1 MSTTTVKPFILGGM
15 ASLTAEVGTF
25 PIDTTKTRL
34 QVQGQRLDRLN
45 TQTRYRGMLHALS
58 RITQEEG
65 FQALYKGLAPAL
77 LRQASYGTL
86 KIGFYNNFKRL
97 LRSRPND
104 EFLLT
109 NIVAGMLSGAIS
121 SAIANPTDVLKVRMQ
136 SGTSGTVIVR
146 QSCLKSFRQI
156 YSEEGLRG
164 LYRGVGPTTQRAAV
178 LVGVLLPSYD
188 YSKKILLES
197 WGREDDSTTHFVAS
211 FIAGLLGTAATNPI
225 DVVKSRMMNQAVTKP
240 TTLVRAPIATPT
252 GAVLAATSIPATGP
266 VLTTRTHVYKSSL
279 DCFFTTLRT
288 EGPLALYKGFFP
300 SYLRLGPWNIIFFIM
315 YEKLKV
321 IF

>member
-1 MSTTTVKPFILGGM
+1 MSTLKPFILGGL

-34 QVQGQRLDRLN
+34 QVQGQKLDVLN
-45 TQTRYRGMLHALS
+45 RQTRYRGMSHALLRIS
-58 RITQEEG
+58 REEG
-65 FQALYKGLAPAL
+65 FRALYKGLAPAL

-86 KIGFYNNFKRL
+86 KIGFYNNLKRL
-97 LRSRPND
+97 LRKD
-104 EFLLT
+104 DFLPT
-109 NIVAGMLSGAIS
+109 NIAAGMLSGAIS

-136 SGTSGTVIVR
+136 SGTSGSVMAAR
-146 QSCLKSFRQI
+146 KSCVKAFQQI
-156 YSEEGLRG
+156 YNEEGVRG

-178 LVGVLLPSYD
+178 LVGVLLPAYD
-188 YSKKILLES
+188 YSKMVLVES
-197 WGREDDSTTHFVAS
+197 RGMSDDTATHFVAS
-211 FIAGLLGTAATNPI
+211 FIAGLLGAAATNPI
-225 DVVKSRMMNQAVTKP
+225 DVVKSRMMNQPVLKQPVMAT
-240 TTLVRAPIATPT
+240 AAATPT
-252 GAVLAATSIPATGP
+252 ALFAAATPIPAA
-266 VLTTRTHVYKSSL
+266 TTSTAVAGSTHVYSSSW